1 MAYYSK
7 EEVLNY
13 VDSSIKEIEKK
24 GVKPL
29 NTREEVVMR
38 LENEEDMAGFFWIEY
53 ISEEDQ
59 NSEDEKNVSVSM
71 GGRAFVR
78 VDHDIYTDDRF
89 AIDLYES
96 AKKGCTV
103 SDVIN
108 KREEDKELA
117 KQGIVDQTALEEKIK
132 ENTDKNGAE

>member
-7 EEVLNY
+7 EEVLEY
-13 VDSSIKEIEKK
+13 VDSSIKEIEEK
-24 GVKPL
+24 GIEPF
-29 NTREEVVMR
+29 NPREEVVMR
-38 LENEEDMAGFFWIEY
+38 LENEEDMVGFFWLDY
-53 ISEEDQ
+53 ADDEEKD
-59 NSEDEKNVSVSM
+59 SPKVKM

-103 SDVIN
+103 SDVIK
-108 KREEDKELA
+108 KREQDKELA
-117 KQGIVDQTALEEKIK
+117 KQGIVDQSALEEKVK
-132 ENTDKNGAE
+132 ENINKDGA